1 RGSFRPEKGG
11 GAQIVLANLLLSDTP
26 NPGEPSLD
34 NFRSPSAINAEA
46 RALQSRRATPTPPRV
61 RLMVGR
67 LEIEG
72 LSLAQGAFGSQTA
85 AGLISKLESA
95 AGRSIFGF
103 PLSLLVARP
112 FTAAKA
118 SALEISL
125 GLEGGAALFADK
137 MESSFSSDSLALAA
151 QGLSVAW
158 PERRAAQRRVAQE
171 PQASG
176 GTYLFGGGGGYLTSF
191 KDLLAQASL
200 NPLRSDFSLEAVF
213 DPAENSLTVIM
224 PRMEIA
230 GGLAYLSLLLEFS
243 NLTPAA
249 LLSLSSLSPAS
260 LSLAADRTA
269 LYETGLTRLAMDFRD
284 AGLVPLLISAEGR
297 MLNLTGREASSRLSD
312 ALEMILA
319 IRLDP
324 ALANLGSLSKEM
336 RTFLLDPVFLAVRAR
351 PDPPLSLENL
361 SLLTQS
367 GGLGLFEVGPTLS
380 LSVSVNS
387 RPPVAVEFRP
397 QGAFDVD
404 YTGEDSLLHP
414 RP

>member
-1 RGSFRPEKGG
+1 
-11 GAQIVLANLLLSDTP
+11 
-26 NPGEPSLD
+26 
-34 NFRSPSAINAEA
+34 
-46 RALQSRRATPTPPRV
+46 
-61 RLMVGR
+61 MVGR